1 MLRLALMMTV
11 LTAIFVVVGYAIG
24 LLVGAPEIIALL
36 ALIIAA
42 VLNIVSFFY
51 ADKLVLKMSHAKI
64 VSETEQPTLHRIVG
78 SLAAADGLPKP
89 RVAVVDSP
97 APNAFATGRNPSNA
111 VVAVTTGLMNTV
123 NENELEGVLS
133 HELSHIKHR
142 DMLIMS
148 IAATVAGAISYVALI
163 GQFGMIGGTNSRNNN
178 AGIFALVAVILGP
191 LAAAMVQ
198 MAISRSREYEADRG
212 GALLSRKPLALA
224 SALEKIERAARGG
237 AKMKANPSTSTLWI
251 VNPFRG
257 DSITELFSTHP
268 STRKRIERLRAM
280 DTAERFGSI

>member
-1 MLRLALMMTV
+1 MTV

-24 LLVGAPEIIALL
+24 LLIGAPEIIALL
-36 ALIIAA
+36 ALILAA
-42 VLNIVSFFY
+42 ILNLVSFFY

-64 VSETEQPTLHRIVG
+64 VSEAEQPTLHRIIG

-89 RVAVVDSP
+89 RVAVVESQ

-133 HELSHIKHR
+133 HEMTHIKHR

-148 IAATVAGAISYVALI
+148 VAATVAGAISYIALI
-163 GQFGMIGGTNSRNNN
+163 GQFGMLGGAKGRNNN
-178 AGIFALVAVILGP
+178 AGILALLAVILGP
-191 LAAAMVQ
+191 LAACMVQ
-198 MAISRSREYEADRG
+198 MAISRSREYEADKG
-212 GALLSRKPLALA
+212 GAMLCRKPLALA
-224 SALEKIERAARGG
+224 SALEKIERAAKSG
-237 AKMKANPSTSTLWI
+237 AKMKANPSTSSLWI

-268 STRKRIERLRAM
+268 ATRKRIERLRAM
-280 DTAERFGSI
+280 DTAERFA

>member
-1 MLRLALMMTV
+1 MTV